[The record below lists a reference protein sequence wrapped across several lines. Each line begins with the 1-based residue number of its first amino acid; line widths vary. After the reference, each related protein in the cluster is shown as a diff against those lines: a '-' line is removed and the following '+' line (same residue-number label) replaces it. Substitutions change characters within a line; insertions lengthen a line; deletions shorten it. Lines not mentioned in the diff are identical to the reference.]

1 MHRYDFEMTRKTRD
15 ACMNKSVHVALRD
28 KVSPE
33 RVGIEMKKMLRGPN
47 ALTAMRHVFEL
58 NLHRVVFKFPK
69 SSENVVGI
77 EDDDDMVDKRIW
89 NRSLRNIDRLVELR
103 GTISTIL
110 SDVDFCTWCVRVCYL
125 TLSPTRTTH
134 KTHETGT
141 NETSKDEGKKSN
153 VLFSQWQCLV
163 LGAMMKPFHDL
174 KYQSRSSKKANWNHH
189 PVSQHIVLNSLK
201 WPKKVANDLR
211 ILTEEANALK
221 EIMKSD
227 TFDVSRTGMSL
238 RRAKTFWPV
247 ALCLA
252 LVDSSNDPSNVVQAV
267 RFRNLILG
275 NELPRIASMRN
286 PLNGKDLIKYCGV
299 KPGPAVGEVM
309 EKLWMWLFLNPEATK
324 QDCIEFVVK
333 QNSG

>member
-77 EDDDDMVDKRIW
+77 DDDDMVDKRIW

-238 RRAKTFWPV
+238 RRAKTLWPV

-252 LVDSSNDPSNVVQAV
+252 LVDSSSDPSNVVQAV